1 MPVRAEDRVLSLNGF
16 LRLLVA
22 ATTVFLGAC
31 QSVYFG
37 GVQKDRSGYA
47 DVIGESWKEQMLL
60 NIVKVRYL
68 DVPVY
73 LDIQSVVSSYTMELE
88 SGINAI
94 FFPQPAVRATDS
106 NNFGLSGKHRFSESP
121 TISYVPLSG
130 ERFANSVLRP
140 LPPELVFAFVTAG
153 GHMEFLLKAT
163 VQSINGIANASSS
176 PSTPHRATERFS
188 AFIEILG
195 RVVEAGAVGLRI
207 EKDAERSQAYLF
219 FRRTAEDAVDGDIA
233 ALKKL
238 LGLDLK
244 RDEFQLVYGV
254 TQGRTDTIAVLTR
267 SIQGITGELSAGVTI
282 PDQDLLEGRAT
293 RRIAQDGEGGHYLLQ
308 VGNSSERPADAFA
321 AVKYRNRWF
330 WVDDRDLTSK
340 RTFRFLL
347 MFASMSETGAL
358 PQAPLLTIPTR

>member
-1 MPVRAEDRVLSLNGF
+1 MYARAENGILSLGGVT
-16 LRLLVA
+16 RLWVA
-22 ATTVFLGAC
+22 VITVLLGAC
-31 QSVYFG
+31 QSVDFG

-73 LDIQSVVSSYTMELE
+73 LDVQSIVSSYTMELE
-88 SGINAI
+88 GGINAM
-94 FFPQPAVRATDS
+94 FFPQLADS
-106 NNFGLSGKHRFSESP
+106 NNLGLSGKHRFSQSP

-176 PSTPHRATERFS
+176 PSTPRRVTERFS
-188 AFIEILG
+188 AFVEILG

-207 EKDAERSQAYLF
+207 EKEGERSQAYLF
-219 FRRTAEDAVDGDIA
+219 FRHAAEDAQDENIA
-233 ALKKL
+233 TLKKL
-238 LGLDLK
+238 LGLDPK

-267 SIQGITGELSAGVTI
+267 SMQGITGELSSGVTV
-282 PDQDLLEGRAT
+282 PEQDLLDGRAT
-293 RRIAQDGEGGHYLLQ
+293 RRIVQDGEDGHYLLQ
-308 VGNSSERPADAFA
+308 VGNGLERPANAFA

>member
-1 MPVRAEDRVLSLNGF
+1 MFVCAEMPTGALRIVLRA
-16 LRLLVA
+16 LVTA
-22 ATTVFLGAC
+22 ATVLLGAC
-31 QSVYFG
+31 QSVDFG

-88 SGINAI
+88 SGVNAM

-121 TISYVPLSG
+121 TISYVPLSS

-176 PSTPHRATERFS
+176 PSTPRRATERFS
-188 AFIEILG
+188 AFIDTLG

-207 EKDAERSQAYLF
+207 EKDGERSQAYLF
-219 FRRTAEDAVDGDIA
+219 FRHTAEDAQDENIA
-233 ALKKL
+233 TLKKL
-238 LGLDLK
+238 LGLDPK
-244 RDEFQLVYGV
+244 RDEFQLIYGV

-267 SIQGITGELSAGVTI
+267 SMQGITGELSAGVVI
-282 PDQDLLEGRAT
+282 PEQDLLEGRAT
-293 RRIAQDGEGGHYLLQ
+293 RRLVQDGEAGNYLLQ
-308 VGNSSERPADAFA
+308 VNNSQERPGDSFA

-330 WVDDRDLTSK
+330 WVNDRDLVSK

>member
-1 MPVRAEDRVLSLNGF
+1 MLVRAEDRVLTLRGF
-16 LRLLVA
+16 FRFVVA

-31 QSVYFG
+31 QSVDFG

-73 LDIQSVVSSYTMELE
+73 LDVQSVVSSYTMELE
-88 SGINAI
+88 GGVSAL
-94 FFPQPAVRATDS
+94 FSPRTSLDATDS
-106 NNFGLSGKHRFSESP
+106 NNFGVSGKRRFSESP

-176 PSTPHRATERFS
+176 PSTPRRATERFS

-195 RVVEAGAVGLRI
+195 RVVEAGTVGLRI
-207 EKDAERSQAYLF
+207 EKDAERSKAYLF
-219 FRRTAEDAVDGDIA
+219 FHRTKEDAVDGDIT

-238 LGLDLK
+238 LGLDLR

-267 SIQGITGELSAGVTI
+267 SMQGVTGELSAGVTI
-282 PDQDLLEGRAT
+282 PDQDLREGRAT
-293 RRIAQDGEGGHYLLQ
+293 KRIAQGGEDGYLLQ

-330 WVDDRDLTSK
+330 WVERSGPHL
-340 RTFRFLL
+340 
-347 MFASMSETGAL
+347 
-358 PQAPLLTIPTR
+358 

>member
-1 MPVRAEDRVLSLNGF
+1 MSDAMRSF
-16 LRLLVA
+16 LRTASLIVPLL
-22 ATTVFLGAC
+22 LGAC
-31 QSVYFG
+31 QSVDFG

-73 LDIQSVVSSYTMELE
+73 LDIQSVVSSYTMEQE
-88 SGINAI
+88 GGASAGI
-94 FFPQPAVRATDS
+94 FPRFGGDTNPG
-106 NNFGLSGKHRFSESP
+106 NNLALSGKRRFSESP
-121 TISYVPLSG
+121 TISYVPLAG
-130 ERFANSVLRP
+130 ERFANAVLRP

-176 PSTPHRATERFS
+176 SSVPHRSIERFS
-188 AFIEILG
+188 EFIEILG
-195 RVVEAGAVGLRI
+195 RLVDAGSVGLRI
-207 EKDAERSQAYLF
+207 EKDADGMYSYLF
-219 FRRTAEDAVDGDIA
+219 FRRVSQEGVDEDVVSI
-233 ALKKL
+233 KKL
-238 LGLDLK
+238 LALDDTL
-244 RDEFQLVYGV
+244 DEFQLVYGV
-254 TQGRTDTIAVLTR
+254 TQSRSDTIAVLTR
-267 SIQGITGELSAGVTI
+267 SMQGITSELSAGVDI
-282 PDQDLLEGRAT
+282 PDQDLRHGRAT
-293 RRIAQDGEGGHYLLQ
+293 RRVTPDAVGNDYLLK
-308 VGNSSERPADAFA
+308 VGNSLERPVDAFA

-347 MFASMSETGAL
+347 MFASMSETGIL